1 MISGLSL
8 LAGVLLALGAAR
20 LPQASW
26 AWMAAAASASVLLS
40 PIRRVALARRLALL
54 LAGLTL
60 ACLSIAR
67 WQEARLLPGTA
78 DSRVLLEGIVLTV
91 PARRG
96 AELFFDAEV
105 RVREGQAAGDR
116 LRRARLAW
124 RDPAIEPRVGERW
137 RLVARLGTADSFSN
151 FTGPDLE
158 RAAFRERVHFS
169 AQVLPAALN
178 ARLSLADDSIDGLRA
193 WIALRIAGHVDDPDA
208 AALITALAVGLTSGM
223 STDQWRVF
231 NATGTTHLVAISGL
245 HVTLFALLAF
255 WVARTLWRCLP
266 FPGFVERE
274 PFALSSGL
282 VAAGGYSL
290 LAGFSV
296 PTQRTWVMLAV
307 FAGAR
312 LCARHVG
319 AGRTWSL
326 ALIAVLLFDAFAP
339 LAAGFWL
346 SFIAVGVILAIE
358 STALSRAPRIRRA
371 ITLQL
376 SVTLA
381 LAPLTLAVFG
391 GVSLVGIAVNL
402 VAIPV
407 ISFLFVP
414 LVLAGGLAS
423 WLYPSLDGLLYGA
436 AARLYEWLW
445 PAMVSAAD
453 VEFAQWRLDPPLWW
467 YALAVPA
474 AVLMLRWPLVL
485 RLTAAACVLPL
496 VFPLSRLPEPGDL
509 RVSVLDAGGGSAV
522 LLATHGHVL
531 LFDTGDA
538 WNTHGSRVAR
548 VVNPAL
554 DALGTRRVDLLIL
567 PALNPERAAGAA
579 SLAVER
585 GVQRILSGGGW
596 PGTSLP
602 VARCGDAHFR
612 WEGVDFE
619 TFAAGQA
626 ADACVLRVTAGA
638 HSLLLAGDLDTS
650 AERQL
655 LARLAPRSLASDVV
669 VMSRQASA
677 SGSSPQW
684 IDSTR
689 AAVAVATG
697 GVAGSNARAETI
709 ARWRAAGAQVFD
721 TRRDGGIEFCLGTH
735 GIAVRGPA
743 RAARYPFAWRRFQ

>member
-1 MISGLSL
+1 MIGGLSL
-8 LAGVLLALGAAR
+8 LAGVLLGLGAAR
-20 LPQASW
+20 LPHAAW
-26 AWMAAAASASVLLS
+26 AWIAAAASACVLLS
-40 PIRRVALARRLALL
+40 PIRRVATARRLALL
-54 LAGLTL
+54 LAG
-60 ACLSIAR
+60 IAMVCIATGR
-67 WQEARLLPGTA
+67 WQGLRLLPVAA

-96 AELFFDAEV
+96 AELHFDAEV
-105 RVREGQAAGDR
+105 RIHQGPTPGDGQS
-116 LRRARLAW
+116 RRARLAW
-124 RDPAIEPRVGERW
+124 RDPPIQPRVGERW
-137 RLVARLGTADSFSN
+137 RLVARLGSADEFSN
-151 FTGPDLE
+151 FAGPDVA

-193 WIALRIAGHVDDPDA
+193 WIALRIAGCVADPDA

-255 WVARTLWRCLP
+255 FVARTAWRWLP
-266 FPGFVERE
+266 LPRFVERE
-274 PFALSSGL
+274 PFALLSGL
-282 VAAGGYSL
+282 AAAGGYSL

-319 AGRTWSL
+319 AGRTWAL

-358 STALSRAPRIRRA
+358 GTALARPPRIRRA
-371 ITLQL
+371 IGLQL

-381 LAPLTLAVFG
+381 LAPLTFAVFG
-391 GVSLVGIAVNL
+391 GVSLVGVAVNL

-414 LVLAGGLAS
+414 LVLAGALAS
-423 WLYPSLDGLLYGA
+423 WLYPTVDGLLYGA
-436 AARLYEWLW
+436 AAKLYEWLW
-445 PAMVSAAD
+445 PAMVFAAD
-453 VEFAQWRLDPPLWW
+453 IDYAQWRIDPPLWW

-474 AVLMLRWPLVL
+474 AVLMLRWPRVL
-485 RLTAAACVLPL
+485 RMTAVACVLPL
-496 VFPLSRLPEPGDL
+496 VCPTSRLPEPGEF
-509 RVSVLDAGGGSAV
+509 RVSVLDAGRGSAV
-522 LLATHGHVL
+522 LLATHRHIV

-538 WNTHGSRVAR
+538 WNTHGSRIAR
-548 VVNPAL
+548 IVSPAL

-567 PALNPERAAGAA
+567 PVLNPERAAGAA
-579 SLAVER
+579 TLAVER
-585 GVQRILSGGGW
+585 GVRRMLAGDG
-596 PGTSLP
+596 
-602 VARCGDAHFR
+602 CGDARFR
-612 WEGVDFE
+612 WDGIDFE
-619 TFAAGQA
+619 TLTAGRA
-626 ADACVLRVTAGA
+626 ADACVLRVSAGG
-638 HSLLLAGDLDTS
+638 HSLLLAGDLDAG

-655 LARLAPRSLASDVV
+655 LGRLAPRALASDVV
-669 VMSRQASA
+669 VLSRQASA

-684 IDSTR
+684 IEST
-689 AAVAVATG
+689 APAVVIATG
-697 GVAGSNARAETI
+697 GVAGSIARAETL
-709 ARWRAAGAQVFD
+709 ARWRATGAQVFD
-721 TRRDGGIEFCLGTH
+721 TRRDGGIELGFGTH

-743 RAARYPFAWRRFQ
+743 RMARYPFAWRRVE